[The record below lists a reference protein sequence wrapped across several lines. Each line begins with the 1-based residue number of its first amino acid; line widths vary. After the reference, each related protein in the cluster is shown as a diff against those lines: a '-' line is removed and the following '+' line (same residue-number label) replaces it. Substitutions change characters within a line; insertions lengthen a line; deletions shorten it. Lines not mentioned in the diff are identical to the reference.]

1 MQKFWGDSETIYNG
15 NKIVATYDKVLKDEN
30 NPSAGYYPSL
40 KYDYIPLLVGMTK
53 ADIEQYSLLTDLKT
67 AGVITD
73 ADLFTGASVSTDNI
87 LRILHAV
94 FKYHADRY

>member
-1 MQKFWGDSETIYNG
+1 M
-15 NKIVATYDKVLKDEN
+15 KDEN

-53 ADIEQYSLLTDLKT
+53 AELDQYSLLTDLKS
-67 AGVITD
+67 ADIITD
-73 ADLFTGASVSTDNI
+73 DDLFTGASVSTDNM
-87 LRILHAV
+87 LRILHSV